1 LLAGAE
7 NWVVLINVLLE
18 KLCLVELSQNV
29 EGGSNEGVD
38 VFESIEES
46 ASQSIQTKDL
56 VVGQEVDEVGED
68 DVDGECA

>member
-1 LLAGAE
+1 
-7 NWVVLINVLLE
+7 
-18 KLCLVELSQNV
+18 LVKLSQNV